1 MSPLIEKTEPFKGRP
16 EYLQTLN
23 NLWNETFP
31 NEFKAVSIRQLLE
44 KMFKEALNYPPTET
58 MRLSDLFRSFD
69 YEFSTYGFK
78 NTVVTLIRE
87 LNPWAHHSGQT
98 LSKEDCQE
106 LFEKTNKVFEG
117 LSGLKNKKRP
127 WIIAPTISLL
137 DYGSQLNEK
146 QREAIGSNA
155 SLTLVDAGPGTGKT
169 ELVSARMI
177 SSSRTSEFSV
187 SGKKV
192 AGISFTNQAANEL
205 KLRIEKNQGGEWV
218 SEDGPFITSTIHAF
232 CLNVISK
239 FETDQGRTFDY
250 TVIDENEVKLLRK
263 ELGDTDFRAHLKREG
278 QLTYDGI
285 LELMRDK
292 LETDFDFVG
301 FLSDLLFEVVIDEAQ
316 DLSRSQYEIF
326 TLLKEKC
333 GVVLYFVGDQRQN
346 IFKFS
351 GGSIT
356 NLKKSFPNEDIAR
369 FTLEESYRCPSNVL
383 DFVNSMK
390 FSDCENPGLKNP
402 TTAKVGGRIHLTEHP
417 SQDEEA
423 QYIVD
428 QIKILINFEGVGA
441 DRICV
446 LASSSYYFHRILSYL
461 NMSQI
466 SFDFYGGKQDLRKT
480 IALFYDI
487 LIVCYDKKPYS
498 LKKVMDHFRLPRL
511 QNKTDYHKAFDY
523 YRNEA
528 TQRSLKNVVSLL
540 DSIRSFQLEEDQ
552 NFFELMHKMY
562 VLFEE
567 MNKEAHKSDSTIH
580 ELEEFILGLERHGV
594 QDPYQMKSSV
604 TPTNLNFKKYFKHD
618 MNVKCE
624 HHDPK
629 NSIVLST
636 VHSAKGREW
645 DHVFLPGLVEGVMPF
660 YNASDTN
667 DELKKF
673 YVGCTRVRKELYLS
687 YPLIYSVKGYSH
699 TGAPSRFISGLAV
712 NPAGQ

>member
-1 MSPLIEKTEPFKGRP
+1 MSPLVEKPLPLKGRP
-16 EYLQTLN
+16 EYLQSLN
-23 NLWNETFP
+23 NLWNKSYP
-31 NEFKAVSIRQLLE
+31 NEYKAVSIRQLLE
-44 KMFKEALNYPPTET
+44 KMFKEALNFPPSDT
-58 MRLSDLFRSFD
+58 MRLRDLFKTYEYD
-69 YEFSTYGFK
+69 YSTYGFRS
-78 NTVVTLIRE
+78 NIDTLIRE
-87 LNPWAHHSGQT
+87 LNPWAHHSDQK
-98 LSKEDCQE
+98 LSDEDCEE
-106 LFEKTNKVFEG
+106 LFEKSNKVFEG
-117 LSGLKNKKRP
+117 ISGLKNKNRP
-127 WIIAPTISLL
+127 WVAPPSISIL
-137 DYGSQLNEK
+137 DYGSQLNIK
-146 QREAIGSNA
+146 QKEAIGSTA
-155 SLTLVDAGPGTGKT
+155 KLTLVDAGPGTGKT

-177 SSSRTSEFSV
+177 TSSRSSEFEG

-205 KLRIEKNQGGEWV
+205 RLRIEKNQGGEWV

-239 FETDQGRTFDY
+239 FETDEGRTFDY
-250 TVIDENEVKLLRK
+250 TVIDENEAKLLRK
-263 ELGDTDFRAHLKREG
+263 QLGEEDFRAHLKREG

-285 LELMRDK
+285 LDLMRNK

-301 FLSDLLFEVVIDEAQ
+301 FLSDFLFEVVVDEAQ

-356 NLKKSFPNEDIAR
+356 NLKKSFPDEKIAR
-369 FTLEESYRCPSNVL
+369 FTLEESYRCPSKVL

-402 TTAKVGGRIHLTEHP
+402 ATAKVGGRIHLTEHP
-417 SQDEEA
+417 GQDEEA
-423 QYIVD
+423 QYVVD
-428 QIKILINFEGVGA
+428 QIKTLINFEGVGA

-461 NMSQI
+461 NKSQM
-466 SFDFYGGKQDLRKT
+466 SFDFFGGKQDLKKT

-498 LKKVMDHFRLPRL
+498 LKKVMDHFSLPRL
-511 QNKTDYHKAFDY
+511 QNRTDYHKAFNH

-528 TQRSLKNVVSLL
+528 AQRSLKNVVSIL
-540 DSIRSFQLEEDQ
+540 DSIRSFQMEGDQ

-562 VLFEE
+562 RQFEE
-567 MNKEAHKSDSTIH
+567 MNKEAHRSDSTLH

-594 QDPYQMKSSV
+594 QDSYQMKSSV
-604 TPTNLNFKKYFKHD
+604 TPTNLNFKKYFKHEI
-618 MNVKCE
+618 NVKCE
-624 HHDPK
+624 HYDPK
-629 NSIVLST
+629 NSIVVST

-660 YNASDTN
+660 YNATDTN

-673 YVGCTRVRKELYLS
+673 YVGCTRVRKNLYIS

-699 TGAPSRFISGLAV
+699 NGQPSRFISGLALDR
-712 NPAGQ
+712 AAQ